1 MKSQQEVD
9 QVAPFQSRVMD
20 WLLECF
26 GPAIAG
32 DVTERNHRYLEE
44 ALELVQA
51 CGCTAAE
58 AHNLVDYV
66 FGRPVGETSQ
76 EVGGV
81 MVTLAALCLAQGID
95 MSHAGEVE
103 LSRISQPEMVERI
116 REKQKRKPAMS
127 PLPGTY
133 PDRVALIPSA
143 AAEHH
148 SAAIASELDTVKAL
162 LRGLLE
168 GDAGASI
175 LSRLDSGQGTATED
189 GKLWVAARELLAK
202 S

>member
-1 MKSQQEVD
+1 MKRQQEAG

-202 S
+202 N

>member
-1 MKSQQEVD
+1 MKNQQEAG

-103 LSRISQPEMVERI
+103 LSRISRPEMVERI

-168 GDAGASI
+168 SDAGASI
-175 LSRLDSGQGTATED
+175 LARLDSGQGSATED
-189 GKLWVAARELLAK
+189 GKLWLAARELLAK
-202 S
+202 N

>member
-1 MKSQQEVD
+1 MKNQQEAG

-148 SAAIASELDTVKAL
+148 SAAIASELDTLKAL

-202 S
+202 N